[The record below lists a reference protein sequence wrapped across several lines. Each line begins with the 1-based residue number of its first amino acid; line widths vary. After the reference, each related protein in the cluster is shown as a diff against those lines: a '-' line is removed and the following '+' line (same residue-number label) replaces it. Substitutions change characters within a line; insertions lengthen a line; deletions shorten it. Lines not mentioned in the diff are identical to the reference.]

1 MKIAFNIE
9 IITFLEITRMSEN
22 FGYID
27 IILLAIMAGFI
38 LLRLRST
45 LGKGADNMPMKP
57 RFTQT
62 QSNEEYTNPVAK
74 NKVDGDLKKFDEK
87 SFIKGAEAA
96 YEIIINAFANG
107 DRKTLKSLLTKKLF
121 NNFED
126 VIKDRSSKKITSHM
140 TFIGI
145 KETKILNLNSDGS
158 LYKVKTKIVSEI
170 VNCLKN
176 EKGEVVEGDP
186 ETIKLVTDVWVF
198 ERDLKNSNPTWYLTE
213 LSSEEETKH

>member
-1 MKIAFNIE
+1 
-9 IITFLEITRMSEN
+9 MSEN

-45 LGKGADNMPMKP
+45 LGKGADNMPMKA

-62 QSNEEYTNPVAK
+62 QTNEEFVKTTVNDEPK
-74 NKVDGDLKKFDEK
+74 QDESKFNEK
-87 SFIKGAEAA
+87 TFIKGAEAA
-96 YEIIINAFANG
+96 YEIIINAFAQS
-107 DRKTLKSLLTKKLF
+107 DRKTLKPLLTKDLYKSF
-121 NNFED
+121 DD
-126 VIKDRSSKKITSHM
+126 VIKERSVKKITSDM

-145 KETKILNLNSDGS
+145 KETKVLDVNVVGS
-158 LYKVKTKIVSEI
+158 VHKVKTKFVSEI

-176 EKGEVVEGDP
+176 DKGEVIEGNP
-186 ETIKLVTDVWVF
+186 EKIKLVTDVWVF
-198 ERDLKNSNPTWYLTE
+198 QKDLKSNDPTWYLTE

>member
-1 MKIAFNIE
+1 
-9 IITFLEITRMSEN
+9 MSEN

-45 LGKGADNMPMKP
+45 LGKGADNMPMKA

-62 QSNEEYTNPVAK
+62 QSNEEFVKKTVNDEPK
-74 NKVDGDLKKFDEK
+74 QDENKFNEK
-87 SFIKGAEAA
+87 TFIKGAEAA
-96 YEIIINAFANG
+96 YEIIINAFAQS
-107 DRKTLKSLLTKKLF
+107 DRKILKPLLTKDLYKSF
-121 NNFED
+121 DD
-126 VIKDRSSKKITSHM
+126 VIKERSVKKITSDM

-145 KETKILNLNSDGS
+145 KETKVLDVNVVGS
-158 LYKVKTKIVSEI
+158 VHKVKSKFVSEI

-176 EKGEVVEGDP
+176 DKGEVIEGNP
-186 ETIKLVTDVWVF
+186 EQIKLVTDVWVF
-198 ERDLKNSNPTWYLTE
+198 QKDLKSNDPTWYLTE

>member
-1 MKIAFNIE
+1 
-9 IITFLEITRMSEN
+9 MSEN

-45 LGKGADNMPMKP
+45 LGKGADNMPMKA

-62 QSNEEYTNPVAK
+62 QANEEFVKTTVNDEPK
-74 NKVDGDLKKFDEK
+74 QDESKFNEK
-87 SFIKGAEAA
+87 TFITGAEAA
-96 YEIIINAFANG
+96 YEIIINAFAQS
-107 DRKTLKSLLTKKLF
+107 DRKTLKPLLTKDLYKSF
-121 NNFED
+121 DD
-126 VIKDRSSKKITSHM
+126 VIKERSVKKITSDM

-145 KETKILNLNSDGS
+145 KETKVLDVNVVGS
-158 LYKVKTKIVSEI
+158 VHKVKTKFVSEI

-176 EKGEVVEGDP
+176 DKGEVIEGNP
-186 ETIKLVTDVWVF
+186 EQIKLVTDVWVF
-198 ERDLKNSNPTWYLTE
+198 QKDLKSNDPTWYLTE

>member
-1 MKIAFNIE
+1 
-9 IITFLEITRMSEN
+9 MSEN

-45 LGKGADNMPMKP
+45 LGKGADNMPMKA

-62 QSNEEYTNPVAK
+62 QANEEFVKTTVNDEPK
-74 NKVDGDLKKFDEK
+74 QDEGKFNEK
-87 SFIKGAEAA
+87 TFVKGAEAA
-96 YEIIINAFANG
+96 YEIIINAFAQS
-107 DRKTLKSLLTKKLF
+107 DRKTLKPLLTKDLYKSF
-121 NNFED
+121 DD
-126 VIKDRSSKKITSHM
+126 VIKERSVKKITSDM

-145 KETKILNLNSDGS
+145 KETKVLDVNVVGS
-158 LYKVKTKIVSEI
+158 VHKVKTKFVSEI

-176 EKGEVVEGDP
+176 DKGEVIEGNP
-186 ETIKLVTDVWVF
+186 EQIKLVTDVWVF
-198 ERDLKNSNPTWYLTE
+198 QKDLKSNDPTWYLTE

>member
-1 MKIAFNIE
+1 
-9 IITFLEITRMSEN
+9 MSEN

-45 LGKGADNMPMKP
+45 LGKGADNMPMKA

-62 QSNEEYTNPVAK
+62 QANEEFVKTTVNDEPK
-74 NKVDGDLKKFDEK
+74 QDEGKFNEK
-87 SFIKGAEAA
+87 TFVKGAEAA
-96 YEIIINAFANG
+96 YEIIINAFAQS
-107 DRKTLKSLLTKKLF
+107 DRKTLKPLLTKDLYKSF
-121 NNFED
+121 DD
-126 VIKDRSSKKITSHM
+126 VIKERSVKKITSDM

-145 KETKILNLNSDGS
+145 KETKVLDVNVVGS
-158 LYKVKTKIVSEI
+158 VHRVKTKFVSEI

-176 EKGEVVEGDP
+176 DKGEVIEGNS
-186 ETIKLVTDVWVF
+186 EQIKLVTDVWVF
-198 ERDLKNSNPTWYLTE
+198 QKDLKSSDPTWYLTE

>member
-1 MKIAFNIE
+1 
-9 IITFLEITRMSEN
+9 MSEN

-45 LGKGADNMPMKP
+45 LGKGADNMPMKA

-62 QSNEEYTNPVAK
+62 QTNEEFVKTTVNDEPK
-74 NKVDGDLKKFDEK
+74 QDESKFNEQT
-87 SFIKGAEAA
+87 FVKGAEAA
-96 YEIIINAFANG
+96 YEIIINAFAQS
-107 DRKTLKSLLTKKLF
+107 DRKTLKPLLTKDLYKSF
-121 NNFED
+121 DD
-126 VIKDRSSKKITSHM
+126 VIKERSVKKITSDM

-145 KETKILNLNSDGS
+145 KETKVLDVNVVGS
-158 LYKVKTKIVSEI
+158 VHKVKTKFVSEI

-176 EKGEVVEGDP
+176 DKGEVIEGNP
-186 ETIKLVTDVWVF
+186 EQIKLVTDVWVF
-198 ERDLKNSNPTWYLTE
+198 QKDLKSNDPTWYLTE

>member
-1 MKIAFNIE
+1 
-9 IITFLEITRMSEN
+9 MSEN

-45 LGKGADNMPMKP
+45 LGKGADNMPMKA

-62 QSNEEYTNPVAK
+62 QANEEFVKTTVNDEPK
-74 NKVDGDLKKFDEK
+74 QDESKFNEK
-87 SFIKGAEAA
+87 TFVKGAEAA
-96 YEIIINAFANG
+96 YEIIINAFAQS
-107 DRKTLKSLLTKKLF
+107 DRKTLKPLLTKDLYKSF
-121 NNFED
+121 DD
-126 VIKDRSSKKITSHM
+126 VIKERSVKKITSDM

-145 KETKILNLNSDGS
+145 KETKVLDVNVVGS
-158 LYKVKTKIVSEI
+158 VHKVKTKFVSEI

-176 EKGEVVEGDP
+176 DKGKVIEGNP
-186 ETIKLVTDVWVF
+186 EQIKLVTDVWVF
-198 ERDLKNSNPTWYLTE
+198 QKDLKSSDPTWYLTE

>member
-1 MKIAFNIE
+1 
-9 IITFLEITRMSEN
+9 MSEN

-45 LGKGADNMPMKP
+45 LGKGADNMPMKA

-62 QSNEEYTNPVAK
+62 QANEEFVKTTVNDEPK
-74 NKVDGDLKKFDEK
+74 QDESKFNEK
-87 SFIKGAEAA
+87 TFVKGAEAA
-96 YEIIINAFANG
+96 YEIIINAFAQS
-107 DRKTLKSLLTKKLF
+107 DRKTLKPLLTKDLYKKF
-121 NNFED
+121 DD
-126 VIKDRSSKKITSHM
+126 VIKERSVKKITSDM

-145 KETKILNLNSDGS
+145 KETKVLDVNVVGS
-158 LYKVKTKIVSEI
+158 VNKVKTKFVSEI

-176 EKGEVVEGDP
+176 DKGEVIEGNP
-186 ETIKLVTDVWVF
+186 EQIKLVTDVWVF
-198 ERDLKNSNPTWYLTE
+198 QKDLKSNDPTWYLTE

>member
-1 MKIAFNIE
+1 
-9 IITFLEITRMSEN
+9 MSEN

-45 LGKGADNMPMKP
+45 LGKGADNMPMKA

-62 QSNEEYTNPVAK
+62 QANEEFVKTTVNDEPK
-74 NKVDGDLKKFDEK
+74 QDESKFNEK
-87 SFIKGAEAA
+87 TFVKGAEAA
-96 YEIIINAFANG
+96 YEIIINAFAQS
-107 DRKTLKSLLTKKLF
+107 DRKTLKPLLTKDLYKSF
-121 NNFED
+121 DD
-126 VIKDRSSKKITSHM
+126 VIKERSVKKITSDM

-145 KETKILNLNSDGS
+145 KETKVLDVNVVGS
-158 LYKVKTKIVSEI
+158 VYKVKTKFVSEI

-176 EKGEVVEGDP
+176 DKGEVIEGNP
-186 ETIKLVTDVWVF
+186 EQIKLVTDVWVF
-198 ERDLKNSNPTWYLTE
+198 QKDLKSSDPTWYLTE

>member
-1 MKIAFNIE
+1 
-9 IITFLEITRMSEN
+9 MSEN

-45 LGKGADNMPMKP
+45 LGKGADNMPMKA

-62 QSNEEYTNPVAK
+62 QSNEEFVK
-74 NKVDGDLKKFDEK
+74 SGKVQDVKTDPTKFDEK
-87 SFIKGAEAA
+87 EFSKGAEAA
-96 YEIIINAFANG
+96 YEMIINAFAQG
-107 DRKTLKSLLTKKLF
+107 DKKLLKSLLTKDLF
-121 NNFED
+121 KSFEGILKERTD
-126 VIKDRSSKKITSHM
+126 KKITSEM

-145 KETKILNLNSDGS
+145 KETKILDINSQGTF
-158 LYKVKTKIVSEI
+158 YKVKTKFISEV

-176 EKGEVVEGDP
+176 EKGEVIEGDP
-186 ETIKLVTDVWVF
+186 QQTKTVTDVWVF
-198 ERDLKNSNPTWYLTE
+198 EKDLKNNNPTWYLTE

>member
-1 MKIAFNIE
+1 
-9 IITFLEITRMSEN
+9 MSEN

-45 LGKGADNMPMKP
+45 LGKGADNMPMKA

-62 QSNEEYTNPVAK
+62 QANEEFVKTTVNDEPK
-74 NKVDGDLKKFDEK
+74 QDEGKFNEK
-87 SFIKGAEAA
+87 TFVKGAEAA
-96 YEIIINAFANG
+96 YEIIINAFAQS
-107 DRKTLKSLLTKKLF
+107 DRKTLKPLLTKDLYKSF
-121 NNFED
+121 DD
-126 VIKDRSSKKITSHM
+126 VIKERSVKKITSDM

-145 KETKILNLNSDGS
+145 KETKVLDVNVVGS
-158 LYKVKTKIVSEI
+158 VHKVKTKFVSEI

-176 EKGEVVEGDP
+176 DKGEVIEGNP
-186 ETIKLVTDVWVF
+186 EQIKLVTDVWVF
-198 ERDLKNSNPTWYLTE
+198 QKDLKSSDPTWYLTE